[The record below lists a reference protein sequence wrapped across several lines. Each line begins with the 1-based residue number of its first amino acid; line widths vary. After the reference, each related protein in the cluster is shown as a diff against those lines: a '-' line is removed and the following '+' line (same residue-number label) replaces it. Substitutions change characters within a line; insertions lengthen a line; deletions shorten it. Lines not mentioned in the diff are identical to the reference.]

1 MLLGFKTIKR
11 GRECNA
17 VRHIYT
23 IGGNFEI
30 SGCQKE
36 GGYLF
41 INIATRNFTLL
52 RECNVGP
59 PEAHMYSNPSERA
72 TGDLAMR
79 AQGQTHM
86 P

>member
-1 MLLGFKTIKR
+1 M
-11 GRECNA
+11 
-17 VRHIYT
+17 
-23 IGGNFEI
+23 GGNLKI
-30 SGCQKE
+30 NGCQKE

-52 RECNVGP
+52 GECSVGP
-59 PEAHMYSNPSERA
+59 PEAHMYSNPSERERA
-72 TGDLAMR
+72 TEDYGMR